1 MTNQQKQTNNYKK
14 THDITVKYQD
24 ASGSQWNVGIEL
36 KTINGRKGISTLSIS
51 SVDGFTPLTRRI
63 LRDLPLD
70 LLFHGHMAVESKQ
83 LTSNNRKKTAHQGR
97 THTEEELQN
106 VAEIY
111 MTAFRAHLP
120 VQKTVAEMLGVSV
133 STAAKRIMAARKG
146 GYINLL
152 EPPTR

>member
-1 MTNQQKQTNNYKK
+1 MKTQQKRTNSDKK
-14 THDITVKYQD
+14 AHDITVKYQD
-24 ASGSQWNVGIEL
+24 ASGSQWSVEVEL
-36 KTINGRKGISTLSIS
+36 KTINGRKGISALSIS

-83 LTSNNRKKTAHQGR
+83 LSSNNRKKTAHKGR
-97 THTEEELQN
+97 THTDEELQN

-133 STAAKRIMAARKG
+133 STAAKRIMAARKNG
-146 GYINLL
+146 NIKLQM
-152 EPPTR
+152 PPTR